1 MRHTGGLKIDI
12 DIPFFFWLF
21 LIMAGIWYLFVF
33 RVLCCHKTCGNSDV
47 AIGMYIIETPVFGP
61 KNYEEIWRNI
71 IHFFLVHTCCDFI
84 RNSNI
89 EEGQIED
96 NNETQIIQLPPYNYI
111 IISKW
116 IHFLKQC
123 YKYCLSTILSA

>member
-47 AIGMYIIETPVFGP
+47 AIGMYIIETPVFD
-61 KNYEEIWRNI
+61 KKEIRRNLKKYYS
-71 IHFFLVHTCCDFI
+71 FLF
-84 RNSNI
+84 SSYM
-89 EEGQIED
+89 
-96 NNETQIIQLPPYNYI
+96 L
-111 IISKW
+111 
-116 IHFLKQC
+116 
-123 YKYCLSTILSA
+123 

>member
-47 AIGMYIIETPVFGP
+47 AIGMYIIETPVFD
-61 KNYEEIWRNI
+61 KKITTKFEEI
-71 IHFFLVHTCCDFI
+71 LFI
-84 RNSNI
+84 S
-89 EEGQIED
+89 
-96 NNETQIIQLPPYNYI
+96 
-111 IISKW
+111 
-116 IHFLKQC
+116 F
-123 YKYCLSTILSA
+123 